1 MLTEMQNTV
10 GSMIDPSST
19 ANPDRVPAS
28 GSASLTASLT
38 AAGKEPESMTKSI
51 PIHRSTESLRYL
63 LQHLTASWVS
73 RAGVCSEV
81 SERPLDPQEP

>member
-10 GSMIDPSST
+10 GSMIDTSST
-19 ANPDRVPAS
+19 ANPDRVPTS
-28 GSASLTASLT
+28 GSASLT